1 DGVGRSGCV
10 ATIMS
15 VIERVKIEQTV
26 DVFQTIKLIRAK
38 RPGAVNTLLKSFF
51 YFIKVDTARVMLRS
65 SEPDKDY
72 INASFVDNR
81 LSLSYLLL
89 CVLYN
94 NFLNGDIFY
103 YLHQDYSR
111 RDAYILTQAPL
122 NDTVND
128 FWRMISQY
136 DIGTIVMLNS
146 LKEEKEVYFTRSNTK
161 RRF

>member
-1 DGVGRSGCV
+1 
-10 ATIMS
+10 M
-15 VIERVKIEQTV
+15 QWN
-26 DVFQTIKLIRAK
+26 FLLI
-38 RPGAVNTLLKSFF
+38 GLS
-51 YFIKVDTARVMLRS
+51 
-65 SEPDKDY
+65 
-72 INASFVDNR
+72 

-94 NFLNGDIFY
+94 NFLNGYIFY

-146 LKEEKEVYFTRSNTK
+146 LKEEKEVYFTRFNTK